1 MISSGKNIWIVD
13 EPFAGLDSE
22 SIGELKEIMLNHI
35 GKGGTV
41 ILTNHQDKID
51 TSKKIV
57 LGKENE

>member
-1 MISSGKNIWIVD
+1 VISSGKSIWIVD

-22 SIGELKEIMLNHI
+22 SILELKEIMLNHI
-35 GKGGTV
+35 EGGGTV

-51 TSKKIV
+51 ASKKIV